1 MNART
6 KQRLVIVTGVIVIA
20 MALILAIVGGGSAAK
35 TVSIAQAASGDY
47 VNQRVQVSGNVVEN
61 SYSTKDNILT
71 FSIYDPDSAADA
83 ILNIAYDGGAAATFG
98 NDVTAI
104 CTGKID
110 ESGTLVASELV
121 TKCPSKYESGMDALG
136 VGQMID
142 YGEKVLNKTVK
153 VTGTIQPGSQNPA
166 GSGDHRF
173 VLVDAE
179 DSTIMV
185 EVLCDEALSSETIA
199 DNAKVVLTGNTI
211 DSGKFVATNVAI
223 EG

>member
-6 KQRLVIVTGVIVIA
+6 KQRLIIVTGIIVIA
-20 MALILAIVGGGSAAK
+20 MAIILAVVGGGSAAK

-47 VNQRVQVSGNVVEN
+47 ANQRVQVSGNVVEN
-61 SYSTKDNILT
+61 SYATTNNTLT
-71 FSIYDPDSAADA
+71 FSIYDPDSVSDA
-83 ILNIAYDGGAAATFG
+83 ILNISYDGGAAATFG

-104 CTGKID
+104 CTGKMAED
-110 ESGTLVASELV
+110 GTLVCSELV

-136 VGQMID
+136 VQQMLD

-153 VTGTIQPGSQNPA
+153 VTGTIQAGSQNPA
-166 GSGDHRF
+166 GQGDRF

-179 DSTIMV
+179 DTAATV
-185 EVLCDEALSSETIA
+185 AVQCDIALSDETLA
-199 DNAKVVLTGNTI
+199 DGAKVVLTGNMI
-211 DSGKFVATNVAI
+211 DNGKFVATDVAL